1 MNKYYILLISIAFSL
16 ININTVYSNNLPE
29 KVLVGYWHNWDN
41 PLAPM
46 IGPEKVHPAYNV
58 INIAFATPRAGTDYD
73 IYFHPLIIKKDDFK
87 SRIKSIQSQ
96 GKKVLLSIGGGNT
109 TIKLDSA
116 MERDVFVQSVLRL
129 LFDYE
134 FDGID
139 IDFEGNSI
147 RISGGT
153 ISQPVDSCVIL
164 LIDAIKKIMREYSEV
179 FGKNAILSISPETAY
194 VQGGQSGFGGV
205 WGAYLPIL
213 DALRDS
219 IDLVNVQLYNS
230 GGMYGLDWKVYCQ
243 ATPDFIVAM
252 TEKLI
257 KGFNT
262 KGGFFQGFPPTK
274 ITIGLPAC
282 NFAASGGY
290 MHPDSVLMAMNY
302 LLGKSDYYTGSY
314 VLLEKNGYPNI
325 RGMMTWSIN
334 WDATDSCTYPYEF
347 AVNFLRIFNSQ
358 TNIPGDDTKIIAS
371 NKKELYFDLFPN
383 PARTEIVIKLPE
395 FCQNLLPLE
404 YYVRNIYG
412 STVEKG
418 IIRSLNSVINISK
431 YPRDVYFI
439 SIDDYTEKFIKD

>member
-1 MNKYYILLISIAFSL
+1 
-16 ININTVYSNNLPE
+16 
-29 KVLVGYWHNWDN
+29 
-41 PLAPM
+41 
-46 IGPEKVHPAYNV
+46 
-58 INIAFATPRAGTDYD
+58 
-73 IYFHPLIIKKDDFK
+73 
-87 SRIKSIQSQ
+87 
-96 GKKVLLSIGGGNT
+96 
-109 TIKLDSA
+109 
-116 MERDVFVQSVLRL
+116 
-129 LFDYE
+129 
-134 FDGID
+134 
-139 IDFEGNSI
+139 
-147 RISGGT
+147 
-153 ISQPVDSCVIL
+153 VDSCVIL